1 MVNVTIRNLPEP
13 VHAALVDLANQ
24 EGLSLNQFLV
34 RELET
39 VAHRNEID
47 DWFAEIDELL
57 PEPLP
62 LDDLLGI
69 IRRARDAT

>member
-1 MVNVTIRNLPEP
+1 MATVTIRNLPEP
-13 VHAALVDLANQ
+13 VHEALIDLANG
-24 EGLSLNQFLV
+24 EGLSLNQFLL

-39 VAHRNEID
+39 VAHRSEIEA
-47 DWFAEIDELL
+47 WFAEIDELL

-62 LDDLLGI
+62 LDDLVGI

>member
-1 MVNVTIRNLPEP
+1 MANVTIRNLPEP
-13 VHAALVDLANQ
+13 VHAALTELASQ

-39 VAHRNEID
+39 VALRHDID
-47 DWFAEIDELL
+47 DWFAEIDALL

-62 LDDLLGI
+62 LDDLLDDLRR
-69 IRRARDAT
+69 IRDDR

>member
-1 MVNVTIRNLPEP
+1 MANVTIRNLPEP
-13 VHAALVDLANQ
+13 VHAALMSLANQ
-24 EGLSLNQFLV
+24 EGLSLNQFLL
-34 RELET
+34 RELAT
-39 VAHRNEID
+39 VALRSEID

-62 LDDLLGI
+62 LDDLLDI

>member
-1 MVNVTIRNLPEP
+1 MANVTIRNLPEP
-13 VHAALVDLANQ
+13 VHAALVDLASQ

-62 LDDLLGI
+62 LDDLLDDL
-69 IRRARDAT
+69 RRVREGR

>member
-1 MVNVTIRNLPEP
+1 MANVTIRNLPEP

-24 EGLSLNQFLV
+24 EGLSLNQLLV

-62 LDDLLGI
+62 LDDLLDDL
-69 IRRARDAT
+69 RRARDAR

>member
-1 MVNVTIRNLPEP
+1 M
-13 VHAALVDLANQ
+13 ANR

-39 VAHRNEID
+39 VALRRDID
-47 DWFAEIDELL
+47 NWFAEIDELL

-62 LDDLLGI
+62 LDDLLDDL
-69 IRRARDAT
+69 RRARDAR

>member
-1 MVNVTIRNLPEP
+1 MATVTIRNLPDE
-13 VHAALVDLANQ
+13 VHTALVDLANQ

-39 VAHRNEID
+39 VARRNEID
-47 DWFAEIDELL
+47 GWFAEIDELL

-62 LDDLLGI
+62 LDDLLDDL
-69 IRRARDAT
+69 RQAREER